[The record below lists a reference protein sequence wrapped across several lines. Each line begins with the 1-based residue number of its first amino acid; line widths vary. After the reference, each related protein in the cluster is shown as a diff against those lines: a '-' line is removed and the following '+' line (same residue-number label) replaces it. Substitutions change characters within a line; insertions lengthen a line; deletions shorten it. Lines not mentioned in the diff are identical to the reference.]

1 MRITIGEHN
10 CLHTTLY
17 IKPNT
22 KNQLLLLSSA
32 HPPSVTRSS
41 AYSLFLRLKGICS
54 DEEAFTEEAEK
65 LPSKLEA
72 RRKKTSGWWRCR
84 WSHPESMGPGESGAV
99 RDQRDKAAQAG
110 LQLRPLLASSPARS
124 HGRQLWGS
132 MHQGFQACQNQ
143 LLGGLKH

>member
-1 MRITIGEHN
+1 MG
-10 CLHTTLY
+10 
-17 IKPNT
+17 KPSQ
-22 KNQLLLLSSA
+22 K
-32 HPPSVTRSS
+32 
-41 AYSLFLRLKGICS
+41 RLKNCSQSWKPEEEKKQGGGGGIK
-54 DEEAFTEEAEK
+54 A
-65 LPSKLEA
+65 
-72 RRKKTSGWWRCR
+72 SGL
-84 WSHPESMGPGESGAV
+84 SHPESKGPGESGAV